1 MAFKLKSPYKIDPVA
16 KYEVPFT
23 PDNAAEDKGK
33 TLIAK
38 ANDNSTMIINKNVKR
53 GSALEKNAVSHEGR
67 HIKDMQDNKVGYDS
81 FAVYEDMDGDGKV
94 KVHPRSTFDESDKG
108 LAWEAPAYKDGN
120 NLVEHDLRPK
130 PNKLSGPPSMQPET
144 PIAFKVMGS
153 RHSSTRSKDQEKVSA
168 NERFAM
174 YSPLK
179 KWGGPSYDGDISGNN
194 PEGDDKKKEAKANA
208 EANLAKM
215 NYNQETMPD
224 GRIRFYKS
232 AEGSA
237 TGTITNPGGV
247 DDDSKPSSGTVRFE
261 DAYKNADKEKYPTL
275 EEFTIAAKAYNEKMK
290 KPTSSTKI
298 ETATASDEYFKDA
311 PIITTTTTENPPK
324 KKKKCPPGF
333 AFSGSRGCV
342 KMPKVKG
349 KKRYKKLKQK
359 LSSTKKSTECVFGQK
374 C

>member
-1 MAFKLKSPYKIDPVA
+1 MAFKLKSPYKIDPIA

-23 PDNAAEDKGK
+23 PDNASEGLGK

-53 GSALEKNAVSHEGR
+53 GSALEKNAISHEGR

-153 RHSSTRSKDQEKVSA
+153 RHSATRSKDQEKVSA

-208 EANLAKM
+208 EAELAKK

-224 GRIRFYKS
+224 GRIRFSKT
-232 AEGSA
+232 AEGTAGGDDNVVVGSKAKSGQTQA
-237 TGTITNPGGV
+237 TDGDAYIQRLL
-247 DDDSKPSSGTVRFE
+247 DSGKTREQVMEGSLVGSQYYDLFPSS
-261 DAYKNADKEKYPTL
+261 K
-275 EEFTIAAKAYNEKMK
+275 
-290 KPTSSTKI
+290 
-298 ETATASDEYFKDA
+298 ETATASDEYYETSTKKT
-311 PIITTTTTENPPK
+311 PPTKTTPDPK
-324 KKKKCPPGF
+324 PKKKCPPGF
-333 AFSGSRGCV
+333 AFSTSRGCV
-342 KMPKVKG
+342 EMPKAKG
-349 KKRYKKLKQK
+349 KKRSKKLKQK